1 MTDPSTIAEPGAVPG
16 VTARGRRP
24 KQRGASGG
32 RGLVITGAVMFVT
45 MVVVV
50 ALGPLI
56 VPYPAAQT
64 SADSLAGPSAAHWLG
79 TDSIGRD
86 VLSRVI
92 IGGRSTLLITVVAV
106 VLALL
111 AGLVLGMLAGYLGG
125 VVDQAIMRVLDVLF
139 AFPAFLLAIAVVA
152 ALGPTIPNL
161 VLTIA
166 VVYTPRLARVVRG
179 PVLSVKR
186 WDHVEA
192 ARSVG
197 VGEFTLV
204 RRHVLPMVISPIL
217 VETSLTLSRTI
228 FTVTA
233 LSFLGLGPPPPD
245 PNWGGEL
252 SSGRQFMELAPLNV
266 IAPAGAIVF
275 ATLTFIVL
283 ANGLR
288 EMLDVTGR
296 R

>member
-1 MTDPSTIAEPGAVPG
+1 MSDPSTIAEPAAVAPAAPG
-16 VTARGRRP
+16 VPRRRRRG
-24 KQRGASGG
+24 SGG
-32 RGLVITGAVMFVT
+32 RGLVITGAVML
-45 MVVVV
+45 VVMLLVV

-56 VPYPAAQT
+56 APYPAAQT
-64 SADSLAGPSAAHWLG
+64 SPESLAGPSAAHWLG

-86 VLSRVI
+86 VLSRMI

-106 VLALL
+106 ALALL
-111 AGLVLGMLAGYLGG
+111 AGLVLGLLAGYLGG
-125 VVDQAIMRVLDVLF
+125 VVDQVIMRVLDVLF

-161 VLTIA
+161 ILTIA

-252 SSGRQFMELAPLNV
+252 SSSRQFMELAPMNV
-266 IAPAGAIVF
+266 IAPAAAIVF

>member
-1 MTDPSTIAEPGAVPG
+1 MSEAIVEVASPEIGGAGPVEPVRRRRHRAKGRVLTIV
-16 VTARGRRP
+16 
-24 KQRGASGG
+24 
-32 RGLVITGAVMFVT
+32 GLVMFAVMIAITVFGSVL
-45 MVVVV
+45 
-50 ALGPLI
+50 APHN
-56 VPYPAAQT
+56 PDET
-64 SADSLAGPSAAHWLG
+64 SPNSLAGPTAAHWLG

-86 VLSRVI
+86 VLSRI
-92 IGGRSTLLITVVAV
+92 IVGGRTTLVITFAAVAIA
-106 VLALL
+106 LAL
-111 AGLVLGMLAGYLGG
+111 GLILGLLSGYLGG
-125 VVDQAIMRVLDVLF
+125 VVDQVIMRILDVVL

-152 ALGPTIPNL
+152 ALGPSIPNL
-161 VLTIA
+161 ILTIA
-166 VVYTPRLARVVRG
+166 IVYTPSMARVVRG

-197 VGEFTLV
+197 VGEIAIV
-204 RRHVLPMVISPIL
+204 SRHVLPIVVSPIL
-217 VETSLTLSRTI
+217 VETSLTLSHTI

-245 PNWGGEL
+245 PNWGGML
-252 SSGRQFMELAPLNV
+252 SSARQFMEIAPLTV
-266 IAPAGAIVF
+266 IGPAAAIVF

-288 EMLDVTGR
+288 DLLDVAGR

>member
-1 MTDPSTIAEPGAVPG
+1 MSDPSLITRADAPPAAP
-16 VTARGRRP
+16 ARSPRRRKRSSGRT
-24 KQRGASGG
+24 
-32 RGLVITGAVMFVT
+32 LVIAGAVMFAV

-50 ALGPLI
+50 ALGPVI
-56 VPYPAAQT
+56 APYPPAQT
-64 SADSLAGPSAAHWLG
+64 SPESLAGPSAAHWLG

-86 VLSRVI
+86 VLSRMI
-92 IGGRSTLLITVVAV
+92 IGGRSTLVITVIAVA
-106 VLALL
+106 LALL
-111 AGLVLGMLAGYLGG
+111 AGLVLGLVAGYFGG
-125 VVDQAIMRVLDVLF
+125 LVDQIIMRALDVLF

-152 ALGPTIPNL
+152 ALGPSINNL
-161 VLTIA
+161 ILTIA
-166 VVYTPRLARVVRG
+166 IVYTPSMARVVRG

-197 VGEFTLV
+197 VGEFALV
-204 RRHVLPMVISPIL
+204 TRHVLPMVISPIL
-217 VETSLTLSRTI
+217 VETSLTLSRSI

-266 IAPAGAIVF
+266 IAPAAAIVF
-275 ATLTFIVL
+275 ATLTFIML

-288 EMLDVTGR
+288 EMLDVAGR